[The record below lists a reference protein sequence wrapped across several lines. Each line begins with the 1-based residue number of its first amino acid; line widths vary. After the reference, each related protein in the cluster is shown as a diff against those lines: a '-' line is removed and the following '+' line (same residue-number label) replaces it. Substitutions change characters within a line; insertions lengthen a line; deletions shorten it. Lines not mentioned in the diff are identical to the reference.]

1 MNKAPTL
8 SIVTPLFNEQDVI
21 PIFFERM
28 EQCLDNL
35 ALDNGYEIICVND
48 GSVDDSWQLLLAE
61 HERNPNIKLIN
72 LSRNFGKEAALTA
85 GLEHAQGQAVIPLDI
100 DLQDPPELIEQML
113 EKWQQ
118 GFDVVLAKRADRS
131 EDSVAK
137 RFTAN
142 LFYRVLKHTSDID
155 IPENVGDFRLM
166 DTKVVD
172 ALKRYPEKSRFMKGI
187 LASLGFREC
196 VVEYQR
202 PIRAAGTTKWNYFK
216 LYKLALDGMVSFTT
230 LPLKLWSYLGALTA
244 LGAFAYG
251 FFLIARTLIFGVSVP
266 GYASIMVVMLF
277 MSGLILLCLGMIG
290 EYLARIFAEV
300 KNRPIYIVMDSI
312 GFDEPKC

>member
-1 MNKAPTL
+1 MTKAPTL

-21 PIFFERM
+21 PLFFERI
-28 EQCLDNL
+28 EQCLDKL
-35 ALDNGYEIICVND
+35 SLDNGYEIICIND
-48 GSVDDSWQLLLAE
+48 GSIDKSWALLLTE
-61 HERNPNIKLIN
+61 RERNPNIKLIN

-85 GLEHAQGQAVIPLDI
+85 GLEHANGQAVIPIDI

-113 EKWQQ
+113 QKWQQ
-118 GFDVVLAKRADRS
+118 GYDVVLAKRFDRS
-131 EDSVAK
+131 EDSLTK

-142 LFYRVLKHTSDID
+142 LFYRLIKRISEID

-166 DTKVVD
+166 DAKVV
-172 ALKRYPEKSRFMKGI
+172 AVLKRYPEKSRFMKGI

-202 PIRAAGTTKWNYFK
+202 PSRAAGTTKWNYFK
-216 LYKLALDGMVSFTT
+216 LYKLALEGVVSFTT
-230 LPLKLWSYLGALTA
+230 LPLKFWSYLGAFTA
-244 LGAFAYG
+244 LGAFTYG
-251 FFLIARTLIFGVSVP
+251 FFLIVRTLIFGVDVP

-290 EYLARIFAEV
+290 EYLARIFIEV
-300 KNRPIYIVMDSI
+300 KNRPIYIVMDSE
-312 GFDEPKC
+312 GFDEPPC